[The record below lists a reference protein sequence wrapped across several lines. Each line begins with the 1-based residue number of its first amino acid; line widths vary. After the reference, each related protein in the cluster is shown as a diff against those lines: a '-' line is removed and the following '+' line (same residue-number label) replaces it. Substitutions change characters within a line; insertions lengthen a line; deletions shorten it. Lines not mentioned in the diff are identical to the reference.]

1 MVAFKERVAF
11 RTISVWALLL
21 LVTLGFCGG
30 NAWAQQPSEQPSEG
44 TPSSDQKSGWLN
56 QLLKQNPS
64 SNNQQ
69 EASAKPES
77 ATQNAEEVLA
87 EPVVLPV
94 VQATKE
100 AVKPI
105 ETSIC
110 QNECEVGAGECTPEG
125 ARICK
130 MKGKCAV
137 WTTPYQCKA
146 GQNCEDG
153 RCKSPA
159 VKTFVYVALAALV
172 LAFLGTIYSYYRG
185 LRGSPR
191 ELLILFLTKIIEYT
205 AYGATQLTFV
215 LFLSSIVGLSD
226 MEAGSYIGIW
236 STLISVITM
245 MVGALVDVIG
255 IKRTLLLGILAL
267 LLARLVMPF
276 TANFWVVTLF
286 GFVPM
291 AIGVAIMAP
300 VISVGIKRYT
310 TKEGSALGFGLFYTL
325 MNVGWAAG
333 AWLFDYVREQFGD
346 HGVTMIPYL
355 NIEMKTYPLIFLI
368 AFFLTIP
375 TLLLVLCMRDG
386 VKRTEVGVEIEPI
399 KLAQGKG
406 GFNTLAEPIKKTVND
421 TLKIMKDVFLQRSFW
436 IFMGMIAILIGVRL
450 VFLHFHYT
458 FPKYG
463 LRVLGEGVKIGSI
476 YGVLN
481 PVIIVIL
488 VPIVSALTKKVSSY
502 KMMIVGTILSAG
514 SVFLVTLP
522 EHTFDFLTD
531 SFVGEL
537 VYDWW
542 LDVAPMDRKPIYM
555 SLVVFISL
563 FTVGEAIWSPRLT
576 QFTAEIAPEGREG
589 TYISLSMLPF
599 FLGKLVA
606 GPLSGWLLATYVP
619 EGGDISNHAMVW
631 VWVGSIAVLSPL
643 GLFCFARHFRS
654 AEKKPES
661 PASEEE
667 NA

>member
-1 MVAFKERVAF
+1 MMAALKPN
-11 RTISVWALLL
+11 LLL
-21 LVTLGFCGG
+21 RTLGLWVLSSFFLL
-30 NAWAQQPSEQPSEG
+30 NFASIPAQAQQPPQQQQAETAKPSWLQKLGVKQAEPQEPDEDANKNP
-44 TPSSDQKSGWLN
+44 TPSGDGAVPILN
-56 QLLKQNPS
+56 P
-64 SNNQQ
+64 
-69 EASAKPES
+69 AP
-77 ATQNAEEVLA
+77 
-87 EPVVLPV
+87 PVQV
-94 VQATKE
+94 
-100 AVKPI
+100 PI
-105 ETSIC
+105 ETLIC
-110 QNECEVGAGECTPEG
+110 QNECEVGAGECTEEG

-137 WTTPYQCKA
+137 WTTPYFCKD
-146 GQNCEDG
+146 GQTCENG
-153 RCKSPA
+153 RCKSGA
-159 VKTFVYVALAALV
+159 VKTLVYVALAALI
-172 LAFLGTIYSYYRG
+172 LAFGFTIFSYWRG

-191 ELLILFLTKIIEYT
+191 ELAILFIAKIIEYT

-215 LFLSSIVGLSD
+215 LFLSTIVGLSD
-226 MEAGSYIGIW
+226 MQAGSYIGIW

-255 IKRTLLLGILAL
+255 IKRTLLLGILGL

-276 TANFWVVTLF
+276 TGNFWLVTLF

-310 TKEGSALGFGLFYTL
+310 TKEGASLGFGLFYTL

-346 HGVTMIPYL
+346 HGVTMIPGL
-355 NIEMKTYPLIFLI
+355 HIEMHTYALIFLI
-368 AFFLTIP
+368 AFLLTIP
-375 TLLLVLCMRDG
+375 TLLLVLFMRDG
-386 VKRTEVGVEIEPI
+386 VKRSETGIEIEPT
-399 KLAQGKG
+399 KLATGRG
-406 GFNTLAEPIKKTVND
+406 GFSTLSEPIKKAAVDTV
-421 TLKIMKDVFLQRSFW
+421 KIMRDVFKQRAFW
-436 IFMGMIAILIGVRL
+436 VFMGMIAILIGVRL

-502 KMMIVGTILSAG
+502 KMMIIGTLISAG
-514 SVFLVTLP
+514 SVFLVTMP

-542 LDVAPMDRKPIYM
+542 LEVAPVDRKPIYM
-555 SLVVFISL
+555 SLVVFITL

-599 FLGKLVA
+599 FLGKLFA
-606 GPLSGWLLATYVP
+606 GPLSGWLLETYVP
-619 EGGDISNHAMVW
+619 EGGDLSNHAMVW
-631 VWVGSIAVLSPL
+631 VWIGAIAVLSPI
-643 GLFCFARHFRS
+643 GLFCFARHFRA
-654 AEKKPES
+654 AEKKPAES
-661 PASEEE
+661 AE
-667 NA
+667 